1 MPYVNAQTKELLD
14 PEITAALATLFD
26 KTTITKRNAKVY
38 FFRLLVLI
46 FEAAHRRIEIWN
58 NATPRY
64 RDHAALIGT
73 DSCAYFELMRRWSER
88 CELKLRFPNVKDFL
102 AEAEAKVAQGHE
114 LLMIAL
120 AERIVMRIT
129 FSATS
134 GLQKTI
140 DKLIAEEKR
149 AMPQQVEQLIC
160 DALRNFANTFSKEAA
175 PLSVLMVGD
184 LNYTISEIANTF
196 EGYTGVRPQ
205 ALLDAAVAAVLYAYG
220 AHTGPYED
228 KAILKN
234 GDTAGFLAFL
244 DRHKN
249 EIAAN
254 ERQLDSNAKEV

>member
-46 FEAAHRRIEIWN
+46 FEAAHRRIAIWN

-64 RDHAALIGT
+64 RDHAATIGT
-73 DSCAYFELMRRWSER
+73 DSCAYFELLRRWSER
-88 CELKLRFPNVKDFL
+88 CELKLRFPNVSDFR
-102 AEAEAKVAQGHE
+102 AEAEAKIAAGHE

-120 AERIVMRIT
+120 AERIVMRIA

-149 AMPQQVEQLIC
+149 EVPHWVEQLVR
-160 DALRNFANTFSKEAA
+160 DALQNFANTFSKEAA

-205 ALLDAAVAAVLYAYG
+205 ALLDAAVAAVVYAYTVY
-220 AHTGPYED
+220 TGPYEVE
-228 KAILKN
+228 AIKKN

-244 DRHKN
+244 ERHKG
-249 EIAAN
+249 ETPA
-254 ERQLDSNAKEV
+254 SKPS